1 VSSNVEVELKE
12 SAAFEVF
19 SNEQIGYDVKHES
32 DVVGVGGAG
41 QVCIHVLAALLV
53 QVLKLSLEVNNILC
67 KNVGC

>member
-41 QVCIHVLAALLV
+41 
-53 QVLKLSLEVNNILC
+53 
-67 KNVGC
+67 